1 MVIVLMTFVCVLAV
15 VLGAYWAFV
24 IRLDQSEEA
33 ALRKRLRAEVAAT
46 KAKDKDK
53 SFPILKPVQQMS
65 SVERL
70 NNALAQMGRV
80 VSPLQRDITQAGLSI
95 SVSVLLLSAGC
106 LALGL
111 YLVVKWLTF
120 NTLMGI
126 AAGFVGSL
134 VPFIYVRQKKNG
146 RLRKFEEQFPEAIDL
161 IGRALRAG
169 HAFTTGL
176 AMAAEEIPK
185 PVGEEFQLLY
195 DRQNFGM
202 PMPEALKAFAER
214 IPLIDARFFVTA
226 VLTQRE
232 TGGNL
237 GEVLDNLA
245 SVIRDRFRVKR
256 QVRVLTA
263 HGRITGWI
271 LASMPPALAAVM
283 IVISPEHMRMLIN
296 DPLGIQMI
304 IGALVLQITGTL
316 IIRKLVDIPY

>member
-1 MVIVLMTFVCVLAV
+1 MIFVAVTFFAILGL
-15 VLGAYWAFV
+15 VLGAYWLFV
-24 IRLDQSEEA
+24 LRLEQSDES
-33 ALRKRLRAEVAAT
+33 ALRKRLQPNPVSTASKGVRL
-46 KAKDKDK
+46 
-53 SFPILKPVQQMS
+53 LKPIEQLSNVGH
-65 SVERL
+65 L
-70 NNALAQMGRV
+70 NTALGRMNRFTA
-80 VSPLQRDITQAGLSI
+80 PLQRDITQAGLTMT
-95 SVSVLLLSAGC
+95 VGTLLLAAGSSA
-106 LALGL
+106 LFA
-111 YLVVKWLTF
+111 YLVVKLLTYS
-120 NTLMGI
+120 TLLALGASVI
-126 AAGFVGSL
+126 AAFI
-134 VPFIYVRQKKNG
+134 PFIYVKQMKNR

-176 AMAAEEIPK
+176 VMVAEEIPK
-185 PVGEEFQLLY
+185 PVGEEFKLLY

-202 PMPEALKAFAER
+202 PVPEAMKQFAER

-271 LASMPPALAAVM
+271 LAGMPPALATAM
-283 IVISPEHMRMLIN
+283 LVIAPNHMKMLIS

-304 IGALVLQITGTL
+304 VGALTLQVIGTL

>member
-1 MVIVLMTFVCVLAV
+1 MIFVVGTFFVILLL
-15 VLGAYWAFV
+15 VLGAYWLFV
-24 IRLDQSEEA
+24 LRLEQSDEA
-33 ALRKRLRAEVAAT
+33 ALRKRLQPDPVSSVP
-46 KAKDKDK
+46 K
-53 SFPILKPVQQMS
+53 SLRLLKPIQQLSNVGQLNAVLGRMS
-65 SVERL
+65 RIV
-70 NNALAQMGRV
+70 G
-80 VSPLQRDITQAGLSI
+80 PLQRDITQSGLNLT
-95 SVSVLLLSAGC
+95 VATLLLSAGC
-106 LALGL
+106 LSLAAYIVVKVLTFSTLLGL
-111 YLVVKWLTF
+111 
-120 NTLMGI
+120 G
-126 AAGFVGSL
+126 AGMLAFF
-134 VPFIYVRQKKNG
+134 VPFIYVKQMKSR

-176 AMAAEEIPK
+176 VMVAEEIPK
-185 PVGEEFQLLY
+185 PVGDEFKLLY

-202 PMPEALKAFAER
+202 PLPEAMKAFAER

-245 SVIRDRFRVKR
+245 TVIRDRFRVKR

-271 LASMPPALAAVM
+271 LAGMPPALAAAMMVAA
-283 IVISPEHMRMLIN
+283 PNHMKMLIN
-296 DPLGIQMI
+296 DPLGVQMI
-304 IGALVLQITGTL
+304 VGALTLQVIGTL

>member
-1 MVIVLMTFVCVLAV
+1 VIFVAVTFFAILGL
-15 VLGAYWAFV
+15 VLGAYWLFV
-24 IRLDQSEEA
+24 LRLEQSDES
-33 ALRKRLRAEVAAT
+33 ALRKRLQPNPVSTASKGVRL
-46 KAKDKDK
+46 
-53 SFPILKPVQQMS
+53 LKPIEQLSNVDH
-65 SVERL
+65 L
-70 NNALAQMGRV
+70 NAALGRMNRFTA
-80 VSPLQRDITQAGLSI
+80 PLQRDITQAGLTMT
-95 SVSVLLLSAGC
+95 VGTLLLAAGC
-106 LALGL
+106 SALFA
-111 YLVVKWLTF
+111 YLVVKLLTYS
-120 NTLMGI
+120 TLLALGASVI
-126 AAGFVGSL
+126 AAFI
-134 VPFIYVRQKKNG
+134 PFIYVKQMKNR

-176 AMAAEEIPK
+176 VMVAEEIPK
-185 PVGEEFQLLY
+185 PVGEEFKLLY

-202 PMPEALKAFAER
+202 PVPEAMKQFAER

-271 LASMPPALAAVM
+271 LAGMPPALATAM
-283 IVISPEHMRMLIN
+283 LVIAPNHMKMLIS

-304 IGALVLQITGTL
+304 VGALTLQVIGTL

>member
-1 MVIVLMTFVCVLAV
+1 VIIVAITFVLVLAV
-15 VLGAYWAFV
+15 VLGSYWTFV
-24 IRLDQSEEA
+24 VRLDESEDA
-33 ALRKRLRAEVAAT
+33 ALRKRLRPDPISAPKKFA
-46 KAKDKDK
+46 
-53 SFPILKPVQQMS
+53 ILKPIKQFS
-65 SVERL
+65 SVTQL
-70 NNALAQMGRV
+70 NAVLGQMGRIV
-80 VSPLQRDITQAGLSI
+80 APLQRDITQAGLSI
-95 SVSVLLLSAGC
+95 TVATLLLSAGC
-106 LALGL
+106 LALAT
-111 YLVVKWLTF
+111 YLIVQRLTF
-120 NTLMGI
+120 STLIGI
-126 AAGFVGSL
+126 GAGFL
-134 VPFIYVRQKKNG
+134 AAFIPFIVVRQMKNI

-185 PVGEEFQLLY
+185 PVGDEFQMLY

-202 PMPEALKAFAER
+202 PLPDALKAFAER

-237 GEVLDNLA
+237 GEVLDNLGT
-245 SVIRDRFRVKR
+245 VIRDRFRVKR

-271 LASMPPALAAVM
+271 LAGMPPALAAAMMV
-283 IVISPEHMRMLIN
+283 VSPEHMKMLIN
-296 DPLGIQMI
+296 DPLGVQMI
-304 IGALVLQITGTL
+304 VGALVLQVTGTL

>member
-1 MVIVLMTFVCVLAV
+1 VIFAVITFLVVLGM
-15 VLGAYWAFV
+15 VLGAYWGFV
-24 IRLDQSEEA
+24 VKLDQSEEA
-33 ALRKRLRAEVAAT
+33 ALRKRLRPGPVSKAEKFDIVR
-46 KAKDKDK
+46 
-53 SFPILKPVQQMS
+53 PILQLS
-65 SVERL
+65 SVTQL
-70 NNALAQMGRV
+70 NTMLHRAGTIV
-80 VSPLQRDITQAGLSI
+80 VPLQRDITQAGLSMT
-95 SVSVLLLSAGC
+95 VATLLLSSGC
-106 LALGL
+106 LALAT
-111 YLVVKWLTF
+111 YLVVKMLTF
-120 NTLMGI
+120 SSLLGI
-126 AAGFVGSL
+126 GAGFLASL
-134 VPFIYVRQKKNG
+134 LPFMYVKQMKAR

-202 PMPEALKAFAER
+202 PMPEALKTFAAR

-237 GEVLDNLA
+237 GEVLDNLG

-271 LASMPPALAAVM
+271 LAGMPPALAAVM
-283 IVISPEHMRMLIN
+283 MVVSPEHMKMLIN
-296 DPLGIQMI
+296 DPLGVQMI
-304 IGALVLQITGTL
+304 VGALGLQVAGTL

>member
-1 MVIVLMTFVCVLAV
+1 MIFAVSIFSLIFAGIV
-15 VLGAYWAFV
+15 GAYWVFV
-24 IRLDQSEEA
+24 LRVDQAEGA
-33 ALRKRLRAEVAAT
+33 ALRKRLKADVAPVVR
-46 KAKDKDK
+46 KDF
-53 SFPILKPVQQMS
+53 SILKPTEKLSGV
-65 SVERL
+65 VTL
-70 NNALAQMGRV
+70 NNMLTQMDSIV
-80 VSPLQRDITQAGLSI
+80 APLQRDLHEAGMKITVAT
-95 SVSVLLLSAGC
+95 LLLSAGV
-106 LALGL
+106 LAVATFLGI
-111 YLVVKWLTF
+111 TF
-120 NTLMGI
+120 FTANRMFGLIGAI
-126 AAGFVGSL
+126 VAGVI
-134 VPFIYVRQKKNG
+134 PFIVVRRKKTN

-176 AMAAEEIPK
+176 AMVAEEIGK

-195 DRQNFGM
+195 DRQNYGM
-202 PMPEALKAFAER
+202 ALPDAMRAFAAR

-245 SVIRDRFRVKR
+245 RVIRDRFRVNR

-271 LASMPPALAAVM
+271 LAGMPPALAAAMFVVAPNQM
-283 IVISPEHMRMLIN
+283 KMLTS

-304 IGALVLQITGTL
+304 VGALILQIIGTL
-316 IIRKLVDIPY
+316 IIWKLVNISY

>member
-1 MVIVLMTFVCVLAV
+1 VIIVAITFVLVLAV
-15 VLGAYWAFV
+15 VLGSYWTFV
-24 IRLDQSEEA
+24 VRLDESEDA
-33 ALRKRLRAEVAAT
+33 ALRKRLRPDPISAPKKFA
-46 KAKDKDK
+46 
-53 SFPILKPVQQMS
+53 ILKPIAQFS
-65 SVERL
+65 SVTQL
-70 NNALAQMGRV
+70 NAVLGQMGRLV
-80 VSPLQRDITQAGLSI
+80 APLQRDITQAGLSI
-95 SVSVLLLSAGC
+95 TVATLLLSAGC
-106 LALGL
+106 LALAT
-111 YLVVKWLTF
+111 YLIVQRLTF
-120 NTLMGI
+120 STLIGI
-126 AAGFVGSL
+126 GAGFVAAFI
-134 VPFIYVRQKKNG
+134 PFIVVRQMKNI

-185 PVGEEFQLLY
+185 PVGDEFQMLY

-202 PMPEALKAFAER
+202 PLPDALKAFAER

-237 GEVLDNLA
+237 GEVLDNLGT
-245 SVIRDRFRVKR
+245 VIRDRFRVKR

-271 LASMPPALAAVM
+271 LAGMPPALAAAMMV
-283 IVISPEHMRMLIN
+283 VSPEHMKMLIN
-296 DPLGIQMI
+296 DPLGVQMI
-304 IGALVLQITGTL
+304 VGALVLQVTGTL

>member
-1 MVIVLMTFVCVLAV
+1 VIFAVITFLVVLGM
-15 VLGAYWAFV
+15 VLGAYWGFV
-24 IRLDQSEEA
+24 VKLDQSEDA
-33 ALRKRLRAEVAAT
+33 ALRKRLRPGPVSKAEKFDIV
-46 KAKDKDK
+46 K
-53 SFPILKPVQQMS
+53 PIRQLS
-65 SVERL
+65 SVAQL
-70 NNALAQMGRV
+70 NTMLHRAGTIV
-80 VSPLQRDITQAGLSI
+80 VPLQRDIAQAGLSMT
-95 SVSVLLLSAGC
+95 VATLLLSSGC
-106 LALGL
+106 LALAT
-111 YLVVKWLTF
+111 YLVVKMLTF
-120 NTLMGI
+120 SALLGI
-126 AAGFVGSL
+126 GAGFLASL
-134 VPFIYVRQKKNG
+134 LPFMYVKQMKAR

-202 PMPEALKAFAER
+202 PMPEALKTFAAR

-237 GEVLDNLA
+237 GEVLDNLG

-271 LASMPPALAAVM
+271 LAGMPPALAAVM
-283 IVISPEHMRMLIN
+283 MVVSPEHMKMLIN
-296 DPLGIQMI
+296 DPLGVQMI
-304 IGALVLQITGTL
+304 VGALGLQVAGTL

>member
-1 MVIVLMTFVCVLAV
+1 VIFVVITFVTTLTL
-15 VLGAYWAFV
+15 VLGSYWFFV
-24 IRLDQSEEA
+24 ARPDLAETS
-33 ALRKRLRAEVAAT
+33 ALRKRLKTDVGQAVRKE
-46 KAKDKDK
+46 
-53 SFPILKPVQQMS
+53 FRILKPKEKLSGVNVLNELLEQS
-65 SVERL
+65 GRL
-70 NNALAQMGRV
+70 VG
-80 VSPLQRDITQAGLSI
+80 PLQRDITQAGMN
-95 SVSVLLLSAGC
+95 VTVATVLLSAGV
-106 LALGL
+106 LGL
-111 YLVVKWLTF
+111 AAYIAVTYFFGNRLLGLGAGIVCLFIPFVV
-120 NTLMGI
+120 
-126 AAGFVGSL
+126 
-134 VPFIYVRQKKNG
+134 VRQKKNT

-195 DRQNFGM
+195 DRQNYGM
-202 PMPEALKAFAER
+202 PLADAMRAFAAR

-237 GEVLDNLA
+237 GEVLDNLS

-271 LASMPPALAAVM
+271 LAGMPPALAAALFV
-283 IVISPEHMRMLIN
+283 VAPQHMLTLVH
-296 DPLGIQMI
+296 DPLGVRMI
-304 IGALVLQITGTL
+304 VGALVLQMIGTL